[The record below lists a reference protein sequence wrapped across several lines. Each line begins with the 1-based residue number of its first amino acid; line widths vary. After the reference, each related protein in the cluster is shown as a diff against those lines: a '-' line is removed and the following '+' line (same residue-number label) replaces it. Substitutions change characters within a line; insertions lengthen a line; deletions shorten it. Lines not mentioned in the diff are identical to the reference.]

1 MRKRSKISVIVP
13 VYNVEKYLSKCVES
27 ILNQT
32 YKDIELILVDDG
44 SLDNSGNIC
53 DNYAKN
59 DNRIKVIHKENGGL
73 SSARNAGLDIA
84 SGEYI
89 SFVDSDDWID
99 ENTYEELVK
108 KIVTTNADII
118 CFAGEKTDGTSVYE
132 RCFDCKGD
140 GVILNGRD
148 VVKEILLD
156 KIGSQVVKGLYHA
169 KCWKDLKFPVGRL
182 YEDIPVTYKAFE
194 KAERVAFV
202 YKPFYKYRINP
213 NSISHKPKP
222 ITSYHIFLG
231 YKDHF
236 EHAKIYYPDISKQS
250 CSLAAQFAISAYFHY
265 CTDGKDDLQLYVN
278 EICEFLYENKE
289 RLDFKAIIK
298 SRKYALKLFYFSK
311 PIFNMVFK
319 VLYKLGFCKSIGLN
333 VKK

>member
-1 MRKRSKISVIVP
+1 MISVIVP

-27 ILNQT
+27 IINQT
-32 YKDIELILVDDG
+32 YKDLELILVDDG

-59 DNRIKVIHKENGGL
+59 DNRIKVVHKENGGL

-99 ENTYEELVK
+99 ENAYEELVK
-108 KIVTTNADII
+108 KIVSANANII
-118 CFAGEKTDGTSVYE
+118 CFAGEKTDGTTTCE
-132 RCFDCKGD
+132 KCFDCKGD

-148 VVKEILLD
+148 VAKEILLD
-156 KIGSQVVKGLYHA
+156 KLGSQVVKGLYCA
-169 KCWKDLKFPVGRL
+169 KCWKDLRFPVGRL

-202 YKPFYKYRINP
+202 DKPFYKYRINP

-231 YKDHF
+231 FKDHF
-236 EHAKIYYPDISKQS
+236 EHAKIYYPEISSQ
-250 CSLAAQFAISAYFHY
+250 CFSLAAQFAISTYFHY
-265 CTDGKDDLQLYVN
+265 CTDGKNELRQCIDDV
-278 EICEFLYENKE
+278 IVFLYENK
-289 RLDFKAIIK
+289 RNLDFKKVVK
-298 SRKYALKLFYFSK
+298 SRRLALRLFYLSK
-311 PIFNMVFK
+311 LICKITFK
-319 VLYKLGFCKSIGLN
+319 VIHKIYAHKYIG
-333 VKK
+333 